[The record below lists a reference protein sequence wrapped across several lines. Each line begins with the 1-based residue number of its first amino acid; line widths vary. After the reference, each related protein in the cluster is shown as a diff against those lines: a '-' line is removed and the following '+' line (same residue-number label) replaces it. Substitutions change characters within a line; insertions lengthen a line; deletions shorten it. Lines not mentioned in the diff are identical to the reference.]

1 MSILTLG
8 EASKLTGI
16 SKPTISNAV
25 TKGRITG
32 KKNKKGVFEIEKSE
46 LLRVYPEK
54 KQGEQKPFVLSKDMS
69 TQVKEMEN
77 KHLQEKVDD
86 LQKRLEKAEL
96 REDAANKRLDTV
108 LVQLEDQRPKGFWG
122 RLRGK

>member
-8 EASKLTGI
+8 EASKLTGV

-25 TKGRITG
+25 TKGKITG
-32 KKNKKGVFEIEKSE
+32 KKNKKGIFEIEKSE

-54 KQGEQKPFVLSKDMS
+54 KQGEQKPLVLSKEMS
-69 TQVKEMEN
+69 SQVQEMEN

-86 LQKRLEKAEL
+86 LQKRLEKAEA

-108 LVQLEDQRPKGFWG
+108 LLQLEDQRPKGFWG